1 MKREVTVA
9 REAGISMAGFVFG
22 QLFRFGFNLAAARLL
37 GADAL
42 GVYALV
48 VAVVQIGE
56 VLATGGL
63 DAGLLRFV
71 NLKSDADRKPL
82 IASAMKRAALASAAV
97 ALLIVLLSGS
107 IAEAMHGG
115 RLLRL
120 ALCSAAAA
128 IPLSVTTLIAGHAVQ
143 AFRKLMPKVVAT
155 QMIAP
160 AVLLVTMVVARF
172 GLGNDAA
179 LFVPF
184 VPSALMALVWIW
196 PRFGRTTGVGLS
208 DVLHAASGDRAMTAF
223 AMPLLAISLF
233 SILSHW
239 IDIVMLGVL
248 TDPHTVGIYQPAART
263 AGLLRSVLLA
273 FSGIAAPMIAGYY
286 GGRDASGT
294 RGLYDMV
301 TRWVLTIVMLPAL
314 ILALFPGEVLSVF
327 GKGFGEGSAAL
338 VMLAASALL
347 QAWFGLGATVLAMSG
362 AERLSLLNQAA
373 ALVLQVLLHLLL
385 IPVLGLNGAALSTL
399 VVTVLLTVVRM
410 LELYRLFGI
419 PPLSVKA
426 WKPLTAGGFAG
437 AAMLAMKPMLATM
450 AAMPALAAGAAA
462 GAVVYVILIRAFRL
476 EHEETE
482 VILKLIPFLNNQR
495 SNETP

>member
-1 MKREVTVA
+1 MTREVTVA

-42 GVYALV
+42 GIYAIV

-71 NLKSDADRKPL
+71 NLKEDTDRKPV
-82 IASAMKRAALASAAV
+82 IASAMKRAALSSAVV
-97 ALLIVLLSGS
+97 AILIVLLSGS

-128 IPLSVTTLIAGHAVQ
+128 IPLSVMTLIAGHAVQ
-143 AFRKLMPKVVAT
+143 AYRKLMPKVVAT
-155 QMIAP
+155 QLIAP
-160 AVLLVTMVVARF
+160 AVLLVGMVVARY

-179 LFVPF
+179 LLVPF
-184 VPSALMALVWIW
+184 IPSSLMALLWIW

-208 DVLHAASGDRAMTAF
+208 DLLHAAAGDRAMTAF

-239 IDIVMLGVL
+239 IDIVMLGFL
-248 TDPHTVGIYQPAART
+248 TDPHTVGLYQPAART

-273 FSGIAAPMIAGYY
+273 FSGIAAPLIAGYH
-286 GGRDASGT
+286 GRQDANGIRS
-294 RGLYDMV
+294 LYDMV
-301 TRWVLTIVMLPAL
+301 TRWVLTVVILPAL
-314 ILALFPGEVLSVF
+314 ILTLFPGEVLSVF
-327 GKGFGEGSAAL
+327 GSGFSDGSAAL

-347 QAWFGLGATVLAMSG
+347 QAWFGLSSTVLAMSG
-362 AERLSLLNQAA
+362 AERLSLLNQVA
-373 ALVLQVLLHLLL
+373 ALVLQVILHLLL
-385 IPVLGLNGAALSTL
+385 IPLLGLNGAALSTL
-399 VVTVLLTVVRM
+399 IVTLLLTFARM
-410 LELYRLFGI
+410 LELRRLYGI
-419 PPLSVKA
+419 SPITVKA
-426 WKPLTAGGFAG
+426 WKPLTAGVLAG
-437 AAMLAMKPMLATM
+437 AAMLAMKPLLGTM
-450 AAMPALAAGAAA
+450 TAIPAVALGAGS
-462 GAVVYVILIRAFRL
+462 GAIVYVFLIRVFRL
-476 EHEETE
+476 EQEEME
-482 VILKLIPFLNNQR
+482 VILKLMPLLNNQR
-495 SNETP
+495 TNEAP

>member
-22 QLFRFGFNLAAARLL
+22 QLFRFGYNLAAARLL

-42 GVYALV
+42 GIYALV

-71 NLKSDADRKPL
+71 NLKDDGEQKL
-82 IASAMKRAALASAAV
+82 IIASAMKRAALSAIAV
-97 ALLIVLLSGS
+97 AVLIVLLSGS
-107 IAEAMHGG
+107 IAGAMHGG

-128 IPLSVTTLIAGHAVQ
+128 IPLSVVTLMAGHAVQ
-143 AFRKLMPKVVAT
+143 AFRKLMPKVVAS

-160 AVLLVTMVVARF
+160 VVLLVTMVALRF
-172 GLGNDAA
+172 GSGVDAA
-179 LFVPF
+179 LLVPF
-184 VPSALMALVWIW
+184 VPSALLALLWIW
-196 PRFGRTTGVGLS
+196 PRFGRTTGVGIS
-208 DVLHAASGDRAMTAF
+208 DVLRAPGTERAMSAF

-233 SILSHW
+233 SMLSHW
-239 IDIVMLGVL
+239 IDIVMLGFL

-273 FSGIAAPMIAGYY
+273 FSGIAAPMIAGYH
-286 GGRDASGT
+286 GKQDTLAI

-314 ILALFPGEVLSVF
+314 ILGLFPGEVLSVF
-327 GKGFGEGSAAL
+327 GRGFGDGSSAM

-347 QAWFGLGATVLAMSG
+347 QAWFGLGGTVLAMSG
-362 AERLSLLNQAA
+362 GERLSLLNQAA
-373 ALVLQVLLHLLL
+373 ALVLQVILHLLL
-385 IPVLGLNGAALSTL
+385 IPLFGLNGAALSTL
-399 VVTVLLTVVRM
+399 VVTLLLTAVRM
-410 LELYRLFGI
+410 FELYRLLGI
-419 PPLSVKA
+419 PPLSVKI
-426 WKPLTAGGFAG
+426 WKPLTAGVLAG
-437 AAMLAMKPMLATM
+437 TSMLALKPALGPM
-450 AAMPALAAGAAA
+450 AAIPFLAACAAA
-462 GAVVYVILIRAFRL
+462 GMGVYVILIRSFRL
-476 EHEETE
+476 EQEEME
-482 VILKLIPFLNNQR
+482 VIFKLMPFLNNQR
-495 SNETP
+495 TNEAP